1 MKRRLASG
9 GERALG
15 CACRGGGFGCWRL
28 PVRRS
33 AADLATL
40 SAVRWG
46 MDADEL
52 DRALGSA
59 DSRLPGRWDF
69 GRYYADSSVEDV
81 EVAGLPFRAF
91 LQMDRK
97 SGKLA
102 QVLLERR
109 GQQATPMVFE
119 DIANALIG
127 QFGEP
132 AENRQRRQ
140 CRRAGL
146 GPAGLEAARYDDQR
160 QLLRLPDLGDLFG
173 GPECRAEPAGALFGA
188 AAQQSPDA
196 AAPGADPVQSS
207 RM

>member
-1 MKRRLASG
+1 VSGRWTGFALAG
-9 GERALG
+9 AL
-15 CACRGGGFGCWRL
+15 AL
-28 PVRRS
+28 LAPVPAF

-59 DSRLPGRWDF
+59 DSKLPGRWDF
-69 GRYYADSSVEDV
+69 GRYYADMSVEDV

-132 AENRQRRQ
+132 DENRSDGDAAVPSSVRLVWKLPDMTINASFFDFRTTAIFSEDPNVEPDPLVPYSERRRNNPRTLP
-140 CRRAGL
+140 RRAL
-146 GPAGLEAARYDDQR
+146 IRFNP
-160 QLLRLPDLGDLFG
+160 
-173 GPECRAEPAGALFGA
+173 
-188 AAQQSPDA
+188 
-196 AAPGADPVQSS
+196 PGCDGSGC
-207 RM
+207 

>member
-1 MKRRLASG
+1 MKSRWTAIVLAG
-9 GERALG
+9 VLLTLA
-15 CACRGGGFGCWRL
+15 A
-28 PVRRS
+28 PAPAP

-40 SAVRWG
+40 SAIRWG
-46 MDADEL
+46 MDAAEL
-52 DRALGSA
+52 DRALGDA

-91 LQMDRK
+91 LQMDRQ

-127 QFGEP
+127 QFGQP
-132 AENRQRRQ
+132 SENRSDGNAAVPSSVRLVWKLPDMKINASFFDFRTSAIFSEDPNVEPDPLVPYSERRRNNPRTLP
-140 CRRAGL
+140 RRALIRFNPPDCDG
-146 GPAGLEAARYDDQR
+146 AG
-160 QLLRLPDLGDLFG
+160 
-173 GPECRAEPAGALFGA
+173 C
-188 AAQQSPDA
+188 
-196 AAPGADPVQSS
+196 
-207 RM
+207 

>member
-1 MKRRLASG
+1 VSGRRAGLAVAG
-9 GERALG
+9 VLALL
-15 CACRGGGFGCWRL
+15 A
-28 PVRRS
+28 PVS
-33 AADLATL
+33 AFAADLATL

-69 GRYYADSSVEDV
+69 GRYYADMSVEDV

-102 QVLLERR
+102 QILLERR

-127 QFGEP
+127 QFGQPDEDRRDDNAAVP
-132 AENRQRRQ
+132 ASVR
-140 CRRAGL
+140 L
-146 GPAGLEAARYDDQR
+146 VW
-160 QLLRLPDLGDLFG
+160 RLPDMTINASFFDFRTSAIFSEDPNVEPNPLVPFSERQRNNPRTL
-173 GPECRAEPAGALFGA
+173 PRRALIRFNPPGCDGAGC
-188 AAQQSPDA
+188 
-196 AAPGADPVQSS
+196 
-207 RM
+207 

>member
-1 MKRRLASG
+1 MSGRWTGFALAG
-9 GERALG
+9 AL
-15 CACRGGGFGCWRL
+15 AL
-28 PVRRS
+28 LAPVPAF

-59 DSRLPGRWDF
+59 DSKLPGRWDF
-69 GRYYADSSVEDV
+69 GRYYADMSVEDV

-132 AENRQRRQ
+132 DENRSDGDAAVLSSVRLVWKLPDMTINASFFDFRTSAIFSEDPNVEPDPLVPYSERRRNNPRTLP
-140 CRRAGL
+140 RRAL
-146 GPAGLEAARYDDQR
+146 IRFNP
-160 QLLRLPDLGDLFG
+160 
-173 GPECRAEPAGALFGA
+173 
-188 AAQQSPDA
+188 
-196 AAPGADPVQSS
+196 PGCDGSGC
-207 RM
+207 

>member
-1 MKRRLASG
+1 MNGRWAFLAVAG
-9 GERALG
+9 ALVLV
-15 CACRGGGFGCWRL
+15 A
-28 PVRRS
+28 PVAS
-33 AADLATL
+33 AADLGTLTAT
-40 SAVRWG
+40 RWG

-69 GRYYADSSVEDV
+69 GRYYADTSVEDV
-81 EVAGLPFRAF
+81 EVGGLPFRAF

-102 QVLLERR
+102 QILLERR

-132 AENRQRRQ
+132 DENRSDGNAAVPASVRLVWKLPDMTINASFFDFRTSAIFSQDPNVEPDPLVPYSERRRNNPRTLP
-140 CRRAGL
+140 RRALIRFNPPGCD
-146 GPAGLEAARYDDQR
+146 GAG
-160 QLLRLPDLGDLFG
+160 
-173 GPECRAEPAGALFGA
+173 C
-188 AAQQSPDA
+188 
-196 AAPGADPVQSS
+196 
-207 RM
+207 

>member
-1 MKRRLASG
+1 VKSRWTGIVLAG
-9 GERALG
+9 AL
-15 CACRGGGFGCWRL
+15 L
-28 PVRRS
+28 TVPVRAS

-40 SAVRWG
+40 SAIRWG
-46 MDADEL
+46 MDAAEL
-52 DRALGSA
+52 DRALGNA
-59 DSRLPGRWDF
+59 DTRLPGRWDF

-127 QFGEP
+127 QFGQP
-132 AENRQRRQ
+132 TENRSDGNAAVPSSVRLVWKLPDMTINASFFDFRTSAIFSEDPNVEPNPLVPYSERRRNNPRTLP
-140 CRRAGL
+140 RRAL
-146 GPAGLEAARYDDQR
+146 IRFNP
-160 QLLRLPDLGDLFG
+160 
-173 GPECRAEPAGALFGA
+173 PECDGAGC
-188 AAQQSPDA
+188 
-196 AAPGADPVQSS
+196 
-207 RM
+207 

>member
-1 MKRRLASG
+1 MSGRWAGFAVAGALALLL
-9 GERALG
+9 A
-15 CACRGGGFGCWRL
+15 
-28 PVRRS
+28 PVPAF

-69 GRYYADSSVEDV
+69 GRYYADMSVEDV

-132 AENRQRRQ
+132 DENRSDGDAAVPSSVRLVWKLPDMTINASFFDFRTSAIFSEDPNVEPDPLVPYSERRRNNPRTLP
-140 CRRAGL
+140 RRALIRFNPPGCD
-146 GPAGLEAARYDDQR
+146 GAG
-160 QLLRLPDLGDLFG
+160 
-173 GPECRAEPAGALFGA
+173 C
-188 AAQQSPDA
+188 
-196 AAPGADPVQSS
+196 
-207 RM
+207 

>member
-1 MKRRLASG
+1 VSGRRAGFAVAGALLALS
-9 GERALG
+9 A
-15 CACRGGGFGCWRL
+15 
-28 PVRRS
+28 PVPAF

-59 DSRLPGRWDF
+59 DSKLPGRWDF
-69 GRYYADSSVEDV
+69 GRYYADMSVEDV

-132 AENRQRRQ
+132 DENRSDGDAAVPSSVRLVWKLPDMTINASFFDFRTTAIFSEDPNVEPDPLVPYSERRRNNPRTLP
-140 CRRAGL
+140 RRAL
-146 GPAGLEAARYDDQR
+146 IRFNP
-160 QLLRLPDLGDLFG
+160 
-173 GPECRAEPAGALFGA
+173 
-188 AAQQSPDA
+188 
-196 AAPGADPVQSS
+196 PGCDGSGC
-207 RM
+207 

>member
-1 MKRRLASG
+1 VSGRWAGFAVAGALALS
-9 GERALG
+9 A
-15 CACRGGGFGCWRL
+15 
-28 PVRRS
+28 PVPAF

-59 DSRLPGRWDF
+59 DSKLPGRWDF
-69 GRYYADSSVEDV
+69 GRYYADMSVEDV

-132 AENRQRRQ
+132 DENRSDGDAAVPSSVRLVWKLPDMTINASFFDFRTTAIFSEDPNVEPDPLVPYSERRRNNPRTLP
-140 CRRAGL
+140 RRAL
-146 GPAGLEAARYDDQR
+146 IRFNP
-160 QLLRLPDLGDLFG
+160 
-173 GPECRAEPAGALFGA
+173 
-188 AAQQSPDA
+188 
-196 AAPGADPVQSS
+196 PGCDGSGC
-207 RM
+207 